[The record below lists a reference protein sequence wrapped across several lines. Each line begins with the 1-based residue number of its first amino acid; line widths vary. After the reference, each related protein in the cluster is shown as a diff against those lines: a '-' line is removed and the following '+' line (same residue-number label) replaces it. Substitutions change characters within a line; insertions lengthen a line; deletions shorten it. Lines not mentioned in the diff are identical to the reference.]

1 MCYGVQIYIASI
13 SQGINK
19 VKYMCIYICRD
30 RERGIKRH
38 TSTYKVEG
46 GKRDIKDID

>member
-19 VKYMCIYICRD
+19 VKYMYIYIYVE
-30 RERGIKRH
+30 RERNKKTH
-38 TSTYKVEG
+38 SSCKVEG